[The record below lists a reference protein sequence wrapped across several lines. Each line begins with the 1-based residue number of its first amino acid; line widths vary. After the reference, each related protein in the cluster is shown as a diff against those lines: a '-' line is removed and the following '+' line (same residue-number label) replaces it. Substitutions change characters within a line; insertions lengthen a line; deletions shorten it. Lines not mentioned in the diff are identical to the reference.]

1 MTYVLD
7 RELTFEEY
15 LAYDDGT
22 DTRYELVKGRLVPM
36 NPPRGRHGKVTK
48 RLLVKFDQAI
58 EQQGALWSC
67 RWDVG
72 VRTQKKVVRIPD
84 LVIITHEQEDAI
96 DDISAVVET
105 PPLLIVEVVSPGAE
119 NQERDYQ
126 DKRKEYLAIGVTEYW
141 LVDPGEQ
148 KVIVHLLQG
157 NRYQATE
164 YVGSSTI
171 ISVAFPALALTAEQV
186 LKG

>member
-1 MTYVLD
+1 
-7 RELTFEEY
+7 
-15 LAYDDGT
+15 
-22 DTRYELVKGRLVPM
+22 M

-84 LVIITHEQEDAI
+84 LVIITQEQEDAI

-105 PPLLIVEVVSPGAE
+105 APLLIVEVVSPGAE
-119 NQERDYQ
+119 SEERDYE
-126 DKRKEYLAIGVTEYW
+126 DKRQEYEAIGVTEYW
-141 LVDPGEQ
+141 VVDPIAL
-148 KVIVHLLQG
+148 KVTVYLLLG
-157 NRYQATE
+157 KCYQAQE
-164 YVGSSTI
+164 YVGNSLIKS
-171 ISVAFPALALTAEQV
+171 ALFPKLVLTAQQV
-186 LKG
+186 LQC